1 MNAVRLLP
9 EAASAARARRFVESV
24 LHTSGR
30 PDLASIEDTAAL
42 LTSEVV
48 TNAVLHAA
56 GAIDVH
62 VDLRDDVVRVS
73 VSDEGRGLPVRKSDA
88 SEATTGRGLLLV
100 ERLAHRWGVDRHER
114 GKTVWFEVHPA

>member
-1 MNAVRLLP
+1 MRLLP
-9 EAASAARARRFVESV
+9 ESASAARARRFVESV

-30 PDLASIEDTAAL
+30 ADLASTGETAAL

-62 VDLRDDVVRVS
+62 VDLCVDVVRVS
-73 VSDEGRGLPVRKSDA
+73 VSDEGRGLPVRKSD
-88 SEATTGRGLLLV
+88 SSDATTGRGLLLV
-100 ERLAHRWGVDRHER
+100 ERLAHRWGVDRHEH
-114 GKTVWFEVHPA
+114 GKTVWFEVQPA